1 MGGRAGKEEGQ
12 RRKKVA
18 LVRIRVKKMMWCGAT
33 SQRNEGKPLETG
45 KKKRQENIFF
55 SDPL

>member
-1 MGGRAGKEEGQ
+1 
-12 RRKKVA
+12 
-18 LVRIRVKKMMWCGAT
+18 MWCGAT

-45 KKKRQENIFF
+45 KKKKRQENIFF